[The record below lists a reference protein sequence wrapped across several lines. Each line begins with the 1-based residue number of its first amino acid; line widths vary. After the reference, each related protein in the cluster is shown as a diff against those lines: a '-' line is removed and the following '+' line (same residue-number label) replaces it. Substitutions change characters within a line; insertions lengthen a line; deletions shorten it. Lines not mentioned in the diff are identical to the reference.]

1 MRNLPVKNTK
11 EWHAISPFQELENLQ
26 REMNRL
32 FDLTFPK
39 IGDMDATL
47 LGGQWAP
54 AIDIYDSK
62 DNIVVKADLPGLD
75 KDNIDISIQD
85 NLLTIKGEKKQKN
98 DVKEEDYI
106 RSERFYGS
114 FHRSLTLP
122 TDVDSTN
129 VKATF
134 KDGVLELV
142 LPKKEEAKPKQ
153 IKINV
158 S

>member
-1 MRNLPVKNTK
+1 MANLPAKRTK
-11 EWHAISPFQELENLQ
+11 GWNVISPFQELENLQ

-32 FDLTFPK
+32 FDLTFPRL
-39 IGDMDATL
+39 GEVDTTL

-62 DNIVVKADLPGLD
+62 DNVVVKADLPGLN
-75 KDNIDISIQD
+75 KDNIDVSIQD
-85 NLLTIKGEKKQKN
+85 NVLTIKGEKKQEKE
-98 DVKEEDYI
+98 VKEEDYI

-114 FHRSLTLP
+114 FHRSITLP
-122 TDVDSTN
+122 SEIDSTK
-129 VKATF
+129 VRASF

-158 S
+158 T